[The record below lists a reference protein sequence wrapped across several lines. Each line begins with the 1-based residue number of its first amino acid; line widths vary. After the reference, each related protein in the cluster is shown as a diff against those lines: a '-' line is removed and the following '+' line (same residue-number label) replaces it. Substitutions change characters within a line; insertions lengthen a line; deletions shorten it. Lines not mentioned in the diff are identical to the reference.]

1 MCNEDRICHVRVGKK
16 WFYFADYYWV
26 SSLQNLQTR
35 CWIFTK
41 IANFLNRFIFATKLL
56 SIEFGAAQKCAHL
69 VDFEKC
75 CKTHTESGQ
84 TLQGSF
90 SAVSKPNFA
99 SKYSLESSRRELH
112 TALLCTVLYS
122 QIFVLKLRKIFLFLP
137 IFVKFC
143 SDVWSAKNEGEILLD
158 FAQNLPEFC

>member
-90 SAVSKPNFA
+90 SAGWLVGKPDYPQKLKVPEGYEKAASKPNFA

-122 QIFVLKLRKIFLFLP
+122 QIFV
-137 IFVKFC
+137 
-143 SDVWSAKNEGEILLD
+143 
-158 FAQNLPEFC
+158 